1 MGVFNISVD
10 GIDGI
15 LPGERAPR
23 SIFNAGD
30 IKKQLPGESAKFQ
43 EIVSWWIGSGGNGAV
58 CCGGH
63 DRFSSK
69 CSMFYFCETG
79 FLYLKLRHPDFMGKC
94 FAFHFPSVDGSG
106 MLHGQGCTMAAD
118 HEGLGQSSEII
129 KIYVR
134 FQIPLAGEA
143 SVTQLAALVTAVFPP
158 CGEFICVLHSW
169 WVAFAVCWIK
179 SPFLPKMIDD

>member
-94 FAFHFPSVDGSG
+94 FAFHFPSV
-106 MLHGQGCTMAAD
+106 GQGCTAKDVQWRQIMKD
-118 HEGLGQSSEII
+118 WDRVVKSSRSSDFR
-129 KIYVR
+129 YHWR
-134 FQIPLAGEA
+134 GFRDTTCSACNCGF
-143 SVTQLAALVTAVFPP
+143 SALWR
-158 CGEFICVLHSW
+158 IHLCV
-169 WVAFAVCWIK
+169 A
-179 SPFLPKMIDD
+179 